1 MVQKPDGTRRKEII
15 QKWFDSAV
23 HDGGIDR
30 CDHLHV
36 DQIDAD
42 WKPRNKW
49 ISSGLQAFEMAM
61 EIRDKYA
68 TDTPLTIVLTFEL
81 ESDTR
86 PLGIT
91 FHTRKALEKSLS
103 DVPPSLYVFR
113 TNNNEFLTKVRAAE
127 EKGADFSGNIRI
139 LNGATFFG
147 EMRKSV
153 KCIYSES
160 KRPDDD
166 EYSRYLYVAG

>member
-1 MVQKPDGTRRKEII
+1 MDGTKHKEII
-15 QKWFDSAV
+15 QSWFNSAI
-23 HDGGIDR
+23 HEGGIDR

-42 WKPRNKW
+42 WKPRSKW
-49 ISSGLQAFEMAM
+49 ISSGLQAFETAM
-61 EIRDKYA
+61 EIRDRYV
-68 TDTPLTIVLTFEL
+68 TDMPLTIVLTFEL
-81 ESDTR
+81 ESETK

-91 FHTRKALEKSLS
+91 FHCREALEKSLS
-103 DVPPSLYVFR
+103 YVPPSLYVFR
-113 TNNNEFLTKVRAAE
+113 TNNNEFLNKVRVAE
-127 EKGADFSGNIRI
+127 ENGTDFSGNIRI

-166 EYSRYLYVAG
+166 EYSRYLHVAG